1 MARISKEGMLKPG
14 DVIIDEITLKSYT
27 GFKMSLKGIFQNF
40 VIYEDIF
47 SNCMSGSI
55 TLVDSMNFVKHFP
68 IIGAEELTIV
78 YKTPFG
84 DSPPVKLTFRT
95 YKISVMVETQQHT
108 TQVVRVEFIS
118 SEAIRSM
125 QQKVSKS
132 FRNMPVS
139 RIVES
144 IYDEYLAREVQA
156 DPVETPFPSIVQ
168 STMQSAVSSSG
179 IGELFANQ
187 NQKRKIKTIEITSD
201 NRSYVIPYWNPF
213 YAINWLCHR
222 ARSQND
228 QTYCDYVF
236 FENSDGHHFV
246 PLSRLKRATS
256 QFTYTNY
263 PPGFRDINSDR
274 MIEAEMRNVFTA
286 TVRDSADRIKQ
297 QNTGMYASTM
307 LTHDLTTKTYNTF
320 SMNYDQ
326 KFDEVGEHVE
336 TNRLLPLQKT
346 DYSSAIY
353 SHIKYYPST
362 TYNMAGLERT
372 ADHEETVL
380 YRQSLLSQITSMN
393 ILLECHGD
401 TNVKVGQIIEF
412 AAIAKES
419 TKGNDK
425 YEDDYLRGRYL
436 VTAIKHVINDR
447 SHRMTITISR
457 DSLAEPLADYK
468 KPTLV

>member
-1 MARISKEGMLKPG
+1 
-14 DVIIDEITLKSYT
+14 
-27 GFKMSLKGIFQNF
+27 
-40 VIYEDIF
+40 
-47 SNCMSGSI
+47 
-55 TLVDSMNFVKHFP
+55 
-68 IIGAEELTIV
+68 
-78 YKTPFG
+78 
-84 DSPPVKLTFRT
+84 
-95 YKISVMVETQQHT
+95 
-108 TQVVRVEFIS
+108 
-118 SEAIRSM
+118 
-125 QQKVSKS
+125 
-132 FRNMPVS
+132 
-139 RIVES
+139 
-144 IYDEYLAREVQA
+144 
-156 DPVETPFPSIVQ
+156 
-168 STMQSAVSSSG
+168 
-179 IGELFANQ
+179 
-187 NQKRKIKTIEITSD
+187 
-201 NRSYVIPYWNPF
+201 
-213 YAINWLCHR
+213 
-222 ARSQND
+222 
-228 QTYCDYVF
+228 
-236 FENSDGHHFV
+236 
-246 PLSRLKRATS
+246 
-256 QFTYTNY
+256 
-263 PPGFRDINSDR
+263 

-286 TVRDSADRIKQ
+286 TVRDSTDRIKQ

-372 ADHEETVL
+372 SDHEETVL